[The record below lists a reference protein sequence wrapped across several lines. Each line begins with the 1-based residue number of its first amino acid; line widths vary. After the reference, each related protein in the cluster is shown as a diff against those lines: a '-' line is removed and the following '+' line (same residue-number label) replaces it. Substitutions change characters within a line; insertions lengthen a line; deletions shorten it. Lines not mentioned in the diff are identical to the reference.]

1 MAMQRDLD
9 RAIESHT
16 EDTFAFLERLVA
28 APSVVGAEQGA
39 LDVFAGALTDLDF
52 EVEVLPFP
60 TEQIDDPRAGIQQRV
75 DHPEGRYQVVGRTP
89 GSGDLALLLNGHID
103 VVPAESPEQWTTPP
117 FAPSRRD
124 GRMYGRGTADMKG
137 GFALGVL
144 ALTALKDVAPRLF
157 ASKRLG
163 FVAVIEEECTGNGAL
178 HSALNGVIADEVLL
192 LEPTDLG
199 IMLGGVGVLWLDIEV
214 LAAAGHAQEAH
225 RSANAVDLGMRLV
238 AAIRDWCA
246 ELTAR
251 EPDPELGIGD
261 GAYNLNLGTVAA
273 GDWRSTVPASAT
285 FGVRVGYPRS
295 WSPDRAEA
303 EVRAFIRSAVQSDPD
318 FTAQPVV
325 TASGF
330 RASGYWQ
337 DPQHALVADL
347 RAAHLDAHGVEPA
360 TFSLGSTTDA
370 RTYINGFGVP
380 AVCFGATAHNMH
392 GIDESVELQSIVDGA
407 RTLGRFLLSR
417 FGDAG

>member
-1 MAMQRDLD
+1 MQTDLD

-16 EDTFAFLERLVA
+16 EDAFVFLERLVA

-39 LDVFAGALTDLDF
+39 LDVFAGALSTLDF

-60 TEQIDDPRAGIQQRV
+60 TEQIDDPRAGISQRV
-75 DHPEGRYQVVGRTP
+75 DRPDGRYQVVGRTP
-89 GSGDLALLLNGHID
+89 GSGDLALLLNGHMD
-103 VVPAESPEQWTTPP
+103 VVPAETPDLWTTPP
-117 FAPSRRD
+117 FTPSRRD
-124 GRMYGRGTADMKG
+124 GRMFGRGTADMKG
-137 GFALGVL
+137 GFALGIL

-157 ASKRLG
+157 ETRRLG

-178 HSALNGVIADEVLL
+178 HSALNGVLADEVVL

-225 RSANAVDLGMRLV
+225 RTANAVELGMRLV
-238 AAIRDWCA
+238 AAIRNWCA
-246 ELTAR
+246 ELSVR
-251 EPDPELGIGD
+251 EPDPELAIGE

-273 GDWRSTVPASAT
+273 GDWRSTVPVSAT

-295 WSPDRAEA
+295 WTPDRAEA
-303 EVRAFIRSAVQSDPD
+303 EVRALITSVVASDSD
-318 FTAQPVV
+318 FPVQPVV
-325 TASGF
+325 TTAGF
-330 RASGYWQ
+330 RASGYFQ
-337 DPQHALVADL
+337 DPHHALVTDL
-347 RAAHLDAHGVEPA
+347 AAAHLDAHGVAPA

-380 AVCFGATAHNMH
+380 AVCFGAIAHNMH